1 LLREGGCAGGEGSD
15 GNEERGRYAF
25 SRGEGHEGS
34 PFVRFEEKRR
44 ILHLCFY
51 VVLLVLQ

>member
-44 ILHLCFY
+44 IFFFSTLY
-51 VVLLVLQ
+51 Y